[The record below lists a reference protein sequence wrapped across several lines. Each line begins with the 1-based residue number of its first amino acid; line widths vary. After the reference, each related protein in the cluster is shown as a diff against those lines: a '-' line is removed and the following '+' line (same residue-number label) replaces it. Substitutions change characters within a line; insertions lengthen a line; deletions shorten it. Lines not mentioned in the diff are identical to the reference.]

1 MQFETQL
8 DSTIILAKKPAIPT
22 MRLHKLQKKAEEF
35 YTPKVTTVR
44 SVGNLVPSNLGF
56 YS

>member
-1 MQFETQL
+1 
-8 DSTIILAKKPAIPT
+8 

-35 YTPKVTTVR
+35 YTLKVTTVR
-44 SVGNLVPSNLGF
+44 SVGNLVPLNLGF

>member
-1 MQFETQL
+1 
-8 DSTIILAKKPAIPT
+8 

-44 SVGNLVPSNLGF
+44 SVGNLVPLNLGF